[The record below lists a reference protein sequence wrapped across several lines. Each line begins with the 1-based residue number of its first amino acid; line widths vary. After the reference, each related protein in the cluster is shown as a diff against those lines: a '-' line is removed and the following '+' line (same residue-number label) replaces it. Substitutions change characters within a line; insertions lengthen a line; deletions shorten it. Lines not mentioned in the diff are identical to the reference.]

1 MPIDH
6 SITELEDLF
15 LGRSGHGIVLLFF
28 NQSLYMVILMSN
40 SGSVTRS
47 IYPTQEKTLT
57 ERDLDWAIVQKVQAG
72 NVGAFDRLVQKYR
85 EHIFSVIYNMTSN
98 RADASD
104 LTQETFIKAFQA
116 IARFKGKSSFFTW
129 IYRIA
134 INHTMTFL
142 KKRNRR
148 RFISYEKIDEEVSNS
163 EIFERLTANN
173 RSEKGALVSELQE
186 KLNDAL
192 QKLSLKHRT
201 VVILH
206 EIEGLEHAE
215 IAEITKTSTGTVRSR
230 LHYAKQ
236 QLQSYL
242 QDYIA

>member
-1 MPIDH
+1 MA
-6 SITELEDLF
+6 STE
-15 LGRSGHGIVLLFF
+15 SV
-28 NQSLYMVILMSN
+28 SN
-40 SGSVTRS
+40 PAFSAEEEVS
-47 IYPTQEKTLT
+47 
-57 ERDLDWAIVQKVQAG
+57 ERDLDWGVVQRVQAG
-72 NVGAFDRLVQKYR
+72 KVGAFDFLVQKYR

-98 RADASD
+98 REDASD

-116 IARFKGKSSFFTW
+116 IGRFKGKSSFFTW

-148 RFISYEKIDEEVSNS
+148 RFISYEKIDEEVSRT
-163 EIFERLTANN
+163 EIFEHLTAKS
-173 RSEKGALVSELQE
+173 RSEKGVLVSELQE

-192 QKLSLKHRT
+192 QKLSDKHRT

-206 EIEGLEHAE
+206 EIQGLEHAE
-215 IAEITKTSTGTVRSR
+215 IAEITKVSIGTVRSR

-242 QDYIA
+242 QGFIA

>member
-1 MPIDH
+1 MA
-6 SITELEDLF
+6 ITE
-15 LGRSGHGIVLLFF
+15 SV
-28 NQSLYMVILMSN
+28 SN
-40 SGSVTRS
+40 PAFSAEEEVS
-47 IYPTQEKTLT
+47 
-57 ERDLDWAIVQKVQAG
+57 ERDLDWGVVQSVQAG
-72 NVGAFDRLVQKYR
+72 KVGAFDFLVQKYR

-98 RADASD
+98 REDASD

-116 IARFKGKSSFFTW
+116 IGRFKGKSSFFTW

-148 RFISYEKIDEEVSNS
+148 RFISYEKIDEEVSRT
-163 EIFERLTANN
+163 EIFEHLTAKS
-173 RSEKGALVSELQE
+173 RSEKGVLVSELQE

-192 QKLSLKHRT
+192 QKLSDKHRT

-206 EIEGLEHAE
+206 EIQGLEHAE
-215 IAEITKTSTGTVRSR
+215 IAEITKVSIGTVRSR

-242 QDYIA
+242 QGYIA

>member
-1 MPIDH
+1 MPTSG
-6 SITELEDLF
+6 SITK
-15 LGRSGHGIVLLFF
+15 
-28 NQSLYMVILMSN
+28 
-40 SGSVTRS
+40 S
-47 IYPTQEKTLT
+47 IFPAQDAPASD
-57 ERDLDWAIVQKVQAG
+57 RDLDWAVVQKVQAG
-72 NVGAFDRLVQKYR
+72 NVGAFDQLVQKYR
-85 EHIFSVIYNMTSN
+85 QQIFSVVYNMTSN
-98 RADASD
+98 REDASD

-116 IARFKGKSSFFTW
+116 IGRFRGKSSFFTW

-134 INHTMTFL
+134 VNATMTFL

-148 RFISYEKIDEEVSNS
+148 RYISYENINEEASS
-163 EIFERLTANN
+163 AEIVERLTASN

-192 QKLSLKHRT
+192 QKLSPKHRT
-201 VVILH
+201 VVVLH

-215 IAEITKTSTGTVRSR
+215 IAEITRTSVGTVRSR

-242 QDYIA
+242 QDYIS

>member
-1 MPIDH
+1 MA
-6 SITELEDLF
+6 T
-15 LGRSGHGIVLLFF
+15 
-28 NQSLYMVILMSN
+28 
-40 SGSVTRS
+40 SGSVTKS
-47 IYPTQEKTLT
+47 IFPAQDAPVTD
-57 ERDLDWAIVQKVQAG
+57 RDLEWQVVQKVQAG
-72 NVGAFDRLVQKYR
+72 NVGAFDQLVQKYR
-85 EHIFSVIYNMTSN
+85 EQIFSVIYNMTSN
-98 RADASD
+98 REDASD

-116 IARFKGKSSFFTW
+116 IGRFRGKSSFFTW
-129 IYRIA
+129 IYRIGV
-134 INHTMTFL
+134 NTTVTFL

-148 RFISYEKIDEEVSNS
+148 RYISYENIDEEASSS
-163 EIFERLTANN
+163 EIVERLTASN

-215 IAEITKTSTGTVRSR
+215 IAEITGVSAGTVRSR

-236 QLQSYL
+236 QLQTYL
-242 QDYIA
+242 RDYLN